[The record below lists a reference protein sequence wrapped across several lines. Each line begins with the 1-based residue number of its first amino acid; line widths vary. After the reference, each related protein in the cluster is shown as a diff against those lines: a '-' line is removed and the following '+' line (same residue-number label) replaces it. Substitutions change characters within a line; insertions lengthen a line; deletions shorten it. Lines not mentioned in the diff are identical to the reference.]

1 MNNFIEDQ
9 QRFDVPPFEL
19 GRMACGI
26 NAIIEVLNLPTP
38 KITVCG
44 ALEIATTVM
53 QILDRQLYVPID
65 LGQISIL
72 IQNIIDEKCTAPGVA
87 FNVMQVCARNY
98 DHLKST
104 HQLI

>member
-9 QRFDVPPFEL
+9 KRFDIPPFEL

-38 KITVCG
+38 KIKVCG
-44 ALEIATTVM
+44 ALEIANTVM
-53 QILDRQLYVPID
+53 QILNRQLYVPID

-87 FNVMQVCARNY
+87 FNVMQVCTRNY
-98 DHLKST
+98 EHLKLNR
-104 HQLI
+104 QLI